1 MRLPETIN
9 ILGITY
15 RIKEVEIVDKNVPSD
30 GEINYQTLEIKIDKS
45 LAEEKKAQILMHEI
59 LHGLFDSLGMIELRD
74 DEKAVQS
81 LATALYHLFST
92 QTIFSS

>member
-1 MRLPETIN
+1 MKLPEKVN
-9 ILGITY
+9 LLGINY
-15 RIKEVEIVDKNVPSD
+15 KIEEVEVVNKNTPCD
-30 GEINYQTLEIKIDKS
+30 GEINYQSLEIRIDKG
-45 LAEEKKAQILMHEI
+45 LADEKKAQVLMHEI
-59 LHGLFDSLGMIELRD
+59 LHGLFESLGLAELRD

>member
-1 MRLPETIN
+1 MKLPETVN
-9 ILGITY
+9 LLGINY
-15 RIKEVEIVDKNVPSD
+15 QVKEVELVNKNTPCD
-30 GEINYQTLEIKIDKS
+30 GEINYQTLEIKIDKE
-45 LAEEKKAQILMHEI
+45 LADDKKSQVFMHEI
-59 LHGLFDSLGMIELRD
+59 LHGLFEGLGMTELRD

>member
-1 MRLPETIN
+1 
-9 ILGITY
+9 
-15 RIKEVEIVDKNVPSD
+15 
-30 GEINYQTLEIKIDKS
+30 
-45 LAEEKKAQILMHEI
+45 MHEI
-59 LHGLFDSLGMIELRD
+59 LHGIFESLGMAELRD